1 MAPKVSSDECNIQFS
16 GDGPEKSK
24 GGTGEVNLVED
35 CTREKKFILTPD
47 GKCVR
52 FCKCFVGEEEEL
64 LQLAASC
71 GCSTCRSSSCTF
83 TCAHRILSLFYDIYD
98 QTGKHPPQGNQRNV
112 DVCDPDKHIVGWL
125 HSWMACTDLFNGG
138 KTWRRIA
145 NRTREEKIIL
155 TPDGKCVRFCKC
167 FVGEEEELLQLA
179 ATCRCISGTRCGR
192 VTTCSHYLLLV
203 MITQQKPACNLHMP
217 AFVSMGLTITAVE

>member
-1 MAPKVSSDECNIQFS
+1 MAPKVSSDECNIQIS

-24 GGTGEVNLVED
+24 GGTGEINLVDD
-35 CTREKKFILTPD
+35 CTREEKF
-47 GKCVR
+47 
-52 FCKCFVGEEEEL
+52 
-64 LQLAASC
+64 
-71 GCSTCRSSSCTF
+71 
-83 TCAHRILSLFYDIYD
+83 
-98 QTGKHPPQGNQRNV
+98 
-112 DVCDPDKHIVGWL
+112 
-125 HSWMACTDLFNGG
+125 
-138 KTWRRIA
+138 
-145 NRTREEKIIL
+145 IL